1 MTTGVDNE
9 MQAPAAEALY
19 DSIGVGYAPL
29 RRPDGR
35 LARALREAIGAA
47 TSIVNVGAGAGSY
60 EPPDCAVVALEP
72 SATMIRQRPAA
83 AGPAVRGVAEALPLA
98 DDCVDAALAVFT
110 IHHWADVTSG
120 LNELTRVARRR
131 VVLLTM
137 DPRLLEQHWVV
148 AEYAPEIRQTHVASF
163 PSIAWLLGALPG
175 ARAVEWEVPADCSD
189 LFMAAL
195 WARPEAY
202 LDPAIRSATSAW
214 HQLPA
219 PIARR
224 AVERLGAD
232 LEAGR
237 WDARHANLRRTSTL
251 DVGVRIVIAE
261 LTATD
266 DRRDRVPRR

>member
-1 MTTGVDNE
+1 MV
-9 MQAPAAEALY
+9 
-19 DSIGVGYAPL
+19 
-29 RRPDGR
+29 
-35 LARALREAIGAA
+35 
-47 TSIVNVGAGAGSY
+47 
-60 EPPDCAVVALEP
+60 
-72 SATMIRQRPAA
+72 
-83 AGPAVRGVAEALPLA
+83 
-98 DDCVDAALAVFT
+98 
-110 IHHWADVTSG
+110 SG
-120 LNELTRVARRR
+120 C
-131 VVLLTM
+131 
-137 DPRLLEQHWVV
+137 LLEQHWVV

-219 PIARR
+219 PITRR

-266 DRRDRVPRR
+266 DRRDSGTPPVTAVSRDSSRAHRRGSAGRRASVHASRY